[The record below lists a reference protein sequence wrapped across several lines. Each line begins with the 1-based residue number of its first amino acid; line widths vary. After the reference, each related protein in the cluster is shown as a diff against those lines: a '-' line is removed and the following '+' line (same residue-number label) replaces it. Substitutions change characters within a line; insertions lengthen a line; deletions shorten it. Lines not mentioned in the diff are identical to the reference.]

1 MKRLN
6 SLTTGLLF
14 SASCLLLVSATSV
27 LAQTADGST
36 SSSSTS
42 VTATATATANAKPL
56 PGNSVYKIA
65 ATLSNQNNE
74 SFTLADKHGKP
85 VLVSMFYNS
94 CEFVC
99 PMLIE
104 SMRLVE
110 KDLTPAER
118 DNLSMMLITFDPA
131 RDDTQALQS
140 VASKHELNPKYWTI
154 ARTDPASV
162 RKIAAALGIQYRLLE
177 DGEFNHTTAMILLD
191 SNGKIVARTQKIG
204 VADPVFL
211 KQVRKALQNP

>member
-14 SASCLLLVSATSV
+14 SASCLLLASATSV
-27 LAQTADGST
+27 LAQTADGSA
-36 SSSSTS
+36 SSTS
-42 VTATATATANAKPL
+42 VTATATAKPL

-74 SFTLADKHGKP
+74 SFTLADKRGKP

-131 RDDTQALQS
+131 RDDIQALQS
-140 VASKHELNPKYWTI
+140 VASKHELNSKYWTI

-191 SNGKIVARTQKIG
+191 GNGKIVGRTQKIG
-204 VADPVFL
+204 TSDPAFL

>member
-14 SASCLLLVSATSV
+14 SASCLLLASATSV
-27 LAQTADGST
+27 QAQTADGSA
-36 SSSSTS
+36 SSTS
-42 VTATATATANAKPL
+42 ASVTSTATANAKPL

-74 SFTLADKHGKP
+74 SFNLADKRGKP

-110 KDLTPAER
+110 KDLTSAER

-140 VASKHELNPKYWTI
+140 VASKHELNSKYWTI

-191 SNGKIVARTQKIG
+191 GNGKIVGRTQKIG
-204 VADPVFL
+204 TSDPAFL

>member
-14 SASCLLLVSATSV
+14 SASCLLLASATSV

-36 SSSSTS
+36 SSTS
-42 VTATATATANAKPL
+42 ASIAATANAKPL

-74 SFTLADKHGKP
+74 SFTLADKRGKP

-211 KQVRKALQNP
+211 KQVRKTLQNP

>member
-1 MKRLN
+1 MKRHLF
-6 SLTTGLLF
+6 LTTSALF
-14 SASCLLLVSATSV
+14 TTACLILTPAISA
-27 LAQTADGST
+27 LAQTTDNPAITKASAAKA
-36 SSSSTS
+36 
-42 VTATATATANAKPL
+42 ATKAL
-56 PGNSVYKIA
+56 PGNSVYQIA
-65 ATLSNQNNE
+65 ATLSNQN
-74 SFTLADKHGKP
+74 SDTFQLADKRGKP

-118 DNLSMMLITFDPA
+118 ERLSMLLITFDPA
-131 RDDTQALQS
+131 RDDIPALQS
-140 VASKHELNPKYWTI
+140 VASKHTLDPKYWTI
-154 ARTDPASV
+154 ARTDAPSV
-162 RKIAAALGIQYRLLE
+162 RKIAAALGIQYRQLE

-191 SNGKIVARTQKIG
+191 ADGKVAARTQKIG
-204 VADPVFL
+204 AADPAFL

>member
-14 SASCLLLVSATSV
+14 SASCLLLASATSV
-27 LAQTADGST
+27 QAQTADGSA
-36 SSSSTS
+36 SSSSAS
-42 VTATATATANAKPL
+42 VTSTATANAKPL

-74 SFTLADKHGKP
+74 SFTLADKRGKP

-110 KDLTPAER
+110 KDLTQAER

-131 RDDTQALQS
+131 RDDIQALQS

-191 SNGKIVARTQKIG
+191 GNGKIVGRTQKIG
-204 VADPVFL
+204 TSDPAFL

>member
-14 SASCLLLVSATSV
+14 SASCLLLASATSV
-27 LAQTADGST
+27 LAQTADGSA
-36 SSSSTS
+36 SS
-42 VTATATATANAKPL
+42 VTATATATAKPL

-74 SFTLADKHGKP
+74 SFTLADKRGKP

-191 SNGKIVARTQKIG
+191 GNGKIVGRTQKIG
-204 VADPVFL
+204 TSDPAFL

>member
-6 SLTTGLLF
+6 SFTTGLLF
-14 SASCLLLVSATSV
+14 SASCLLLASTTSV
-27 LAQTADGST
+27 LAQTAD
-36 SSSSTS
+36 SSASSAS
-42 VTATATATANAKPL
+42 VTSTATATANAKPL

-74 SFTLADKHGKP
+74 SFTLADKRGKP

-110 KDLTPAER
+110 KDLTQAER

-131 RDDTQALQS
+131 RDDIQALQS
-140 VASKHELNPKYWTI
+140 VASKHELNSKYWTI

-191 SNGKIVARTQKIG
+191 GNGKIVGRTQKIG
-204 VADPVFL
+204 TSDPAFL

>member
-1 MKRLN
+1 MKRLHP
-6 SLTTGLLF
+6 LTNGLLF
-14 SASCLLLVSATSV
+14 SASCLLLASATSV
-27 LAQTADGST
+27 LAQTSE
-36 SSSSTS
+36 SSASSAS
-42 VTATATATANAKPL
+42 LAATANAKPL

-74 SFTLADKHGKP
+74 SFTLADKRGKP

-131 RDDTQALQS
+131 RDDTAALQS

-177 DGEFNHTTAMILLD
+177 DGEFNHTTTIILLD
-191 SNGKIVARTQKIG
+191 GNGKIVARTQKIG
-204 VADPVFL
+204 VADPAFL